1 MENVNL
7 CHKIH
12 KILRRYCEK
21 ICRFC
26 DLCVDIYK
34 ILRDFIHTPNFT
46 KAFISA
52 IVLYGIALFALLR
65 GDIYYM
71 DDWGSA
77 SRETSWSHFSRYLA
91 TFMLTILATFGKGS
105 LDISPLPQ
113 LFGVV
118 LVVLSAMILLYLIR
132 KKFDFIGIVAS
143 LPLGLSPYFL
153 ENLSYKF
160 ESLTMSIALFLAV
173 LPFLFQNQ
181 RRVFCAMSVICL
193 ILMFMSYQAA
203 NASYIILSLYFGIFM
218 RTDLMG
224 KAGFLARCTL
234 NLIIASAI
242 YKFAIAQPVSEYT
255 IFYTSDKMLALNG
268 AFLPSVWGN
277 LTTYATTIF
286 NDLKNTAFIYLIA
299 LNCVLFVINTLF
311 YKERRIRAFLGAIL
325 FLMLGFCASYGLYMV
340 LETPTLHP
348 RVFYGFNA
356 LIAVIA
362 IANFAESTSKIPP
375 PQRYY
380 AEIPSDSA
388 TFIHR
393 KRDNYGV
400 FPHLF
405 CKYLCKRT

>member
-1 MENVNL
+1 
-7 CHKIH
+7 
-12 KILRRYCEK
+12 
-21 ICRFC
+21 
-26 DLCVDIYK
+26 
-34 ILRDFIHTPNFT
+34 
-46 KAFISA
+46 
-52 IVLYGIALFALLR
+52 
-65 GDIYYM
+65 
-71 DDWGSA
+71 
-77 SRETSWSHFSRYLA
+77 
-91 TFMLTILATFGKGS
+91 
-105 LDISPLPQ
+105 
-113 LFGVV
+113 
-118 LVVLSAMILLYLIR
+118 
-132 KKFDFIGIVAS
+132 
-143 LPLGLSPYFL
+143 
-153 ENLSYKF
+153 
-160 ESLTMSIALFLAV
+160 
-173 LPFLFQNQ
+173 
-181 RRVFCAMSVICL
+181 MSVICL

-375 PQRYY
+375 PTILRRNSIRFCDFY
-380 AEIPSDSA
+380 PSQP
-388 TFIHR
+388 R
-393 KRDNYGV
+393 
-400 FPHLF
+400 
-405 CKYLCKRT
+405 